1 MKACTFVHTTA
12 APSNPTNMLPSILH
26 LSQLIRKPLVDSGGE
41 QLGRVEDVI
50 VRLEDEGLPVVTG
63 IRARIGGRELFVPA
77 ERIADLERGSI
88 RLSKDKL
95 DLGRFERRPGEILL
109 GEDVLRHKLIDVQD
123 ARLVTAHDIELEQ
136 SDGQWRAT
144 GILTGRR
151 SALHSLIRR
160 AGEHREGEAVTSWDR
175 LEPFVSHVPSSRLRI
190 GSRRL
195 AKLHPAQIADLV
207 EAASHEEGEEII
219 QAVGGDRELEA
230 DIFEE
235 LDDEHQVEFLAER
248 SDQDAAALIARMATD
263 DGADLIAELP
273 QERRARVLALLP
285 PARQRQIKTLLGY
298 NPRTAGGVMSP
309 EFVTVGVGGA
319 AINAIGVVR
328 DSQCPDEALGIVLLV
343 DPAGRLVGAIPVL
356 ALLRSSPQTPLGEL
370 ATGEV
375 QVVRADAELPEIAR
389 LMSDFNLIALPVI
402 DDERRPIGVV
412 TVDDVLE
419 LVLPH
424 DWRSRQR
431 ITHD

>member
-1 MKACTFVHTTA
+1 MYIRAYYVE
-12 APSNPTNMLPSILH
+12 PSNLRNMMPTILH
-26 LSQLIRKPLVDSGGE
+26 LSQLIRSALVDSAGE

-63 IRARIGGRELFVPA
+63 IKARIGGRELFVPA

-109 GEDVLRHKLIDVQD
+109 GEDVLRHRLIDVQG
-123 ARLVTAHDIELEQ
+123 ARLVTAHDVELEQ
-136 SDGQWRAT
+136 MDGQWRVT

-151 SALHSLIRR
+151 TALQSIMRR
-160 AGEHREGEAVTSWDR
+160 AGEHREGEAAIAWNQ
-175 LEPFVSHVPSSRLRI
+175 LEPFVGHVPTSRLRI

-207 EAASHEEGEEII
+207 EAASHDEGEEII
-219 QAVGGDRELEA
+219 QAVGSDRELEA

-235 LDDEHQVEFLAER
+235 LDDEHQVEFLTDR
-248 SDQDAAALIARMATD
+248 SDQDASALIARMATD
-263 DGADLIAELP
+263 DAADLIAELP
-273 QERRARVLALLP
+273 QERRASVLAFLP
-285 PARQRQIKTLLGY
+285 AARQRQIKALLGY
-298 NPRTAGGVMSP
+298 NPRTAGGLMSP
-309 EFVTVGVGGA
+309 EFVAVAVTGTATDAIA
-319 AINAIGVVR
+319 AAR
-328 DSQCPDEALGIVLLV
+328 ASECPDEALGIILLV
-343 DPAGRLVGAIPVL
+343 DASGQLAGAVPTL
-356 ALLRSSPQTPLGEL
+356 ALLRASPDVPLTEL

-375 QVVRADAELPEIAR
+375 QVVRADAELLEIAR
-389 LMSDFNLIALPVI
+389 LMSDFNLTALPVI
-402 DDERRPIGVV
+402 DDEQRPIGVV

-431 ITHD
+431 ISND